1 MQKFSELPY
10 TRPDIAAA
18 VEEYKRYSE
27 AFKAAKTFEEAK
39 KVFLDAEKLDTHLS
53 TIASLCSIRNTMNT
67 TDEFYEAEMAYLN
80 ENLPNLIPAEK
91 AMKEDIVNGP
101 FRADF
106 EKEYGA
112 HFIAVLENDLKTQDE
127 RIIPELVKE
136 SELSV
141 EYSKAAASC
150 KVDFRG
156 ETCNFY
162 GLLKHMESTDREERK
177 EAFEKWANLYEGVSD
192 KLDELYDKLIEVRVE
207 MAKKLGYDNYTELA
221 YRNMGR
227 LDYTPEHVEKFRE
240 QIRTVITPAVDRM
253 RKAQAKRLG
262 LDSVKYYD
270 ESLTFAS
277 GNADPIGGKDYM
289 VGQATEMYGAL
300 SPETK
305 EFFDFMTKY
314 ELFDLETRPGK
325 HLGGYCTS
333 LPEYKAPFIFSNF
346 NGTSAD
352 VDVLT
357 HEAGHAF
364 QAYLGERLIP
374 IGVLQGSTSE
384 VCEIHSMSMEFFTYP
399 WMDKF
404 FGDRADEYRYAHL
417 CDALAVIPY
426 MACVDEFQHEVY
438 KNPKMTAKE
447 RRGVWRSIEKKYM
460 PWRDYDGNAFLENGG
475 FWMQKQHIFLYPFYY
490 IDYALAQICTFFFY
504 DEMKKDRESA
514 WTRYLKLCKA
524 GGTLGYFDLLHY
536 VGIPV
541 PFEDGAVEKA
551 VRDVIEEIESA
562 KY

>member
-270 ESLTFAS
+270 ESLTFAG

-384 VCEIHSMSMEFFTYP
+384 VCEIHSMSME
-399 WMDKF
+399 
-404 FGDRADEYRYAHL
+404 
-417 CDALAVIPY
+417 
-426 MACVDEFQHEVY
+426 DEFQHEVY

-514 WTRYLKLCKA
+514 WARYLKLCKA

-551 VRDVIEEIESA
+551 VRGVIEEIESA

>member
-150 KVDFRG
+150 KVDFHG

-207 MAKKLGYDNYTELA
+207 MAKKLGYDNYTELV
-221 YRNMGR
+221 Y
-227 LDYTPEHVEKFRE
+227 P
-240 QIRTVITPAVDRM
+240 Q
-253 RKAQAKRLG
+253 
-262 LDSVKYYD
+262 
-270 ESLTFAS
+270 
-277 GNADPIGGKDYM
+277 
-289 VGQATEMYGAL
+289 YGADW
-300 SPETK
+300 T
-305 EFFDFMTKY
+305 
-314 ELFDLETRPGK
+314 TRPSTWRNSASRSAR
-325 HLGGYCTS
+325 LSRRQWTACARLRQS
-333 LPEYKAPFIFSNF
+333 ASVWIPSN
-346 NGTSAD
+346 TTMR
-352 VDVLT
+352 V
-357 HEAGHAF
+357 
-364 QAYLGERLIP
+364 
-374 IGVLQGSTSE
+374 
-384 VCEIHSMSMEFFTYP
+384 
-399 WMDKF
+399 
-404 FGDRADEYRYAHL
+404 
-417 CDALAVIPY
+417 
-426 MACVDEFQHEVY
+426 
-438 KNPKMTAKE
+438 
-447 RRGVWRSIEKKYM
+447 
-460 PWRDYDGNAFLENGG
+460 
-475 FWMQKQHIFLYPFYY
+475 
-490 IDYALAQICTFFFY
+490 
-504 DEMKKDRESA
+504 
-514 WTRYLKLCKA
+514 
-524 GGTLGYFDLLHY
+524 
-536 VGIPV
+536 
-541 PFEDGAVEKA
+541 
-551 VRDVIEEIESA
+551 
-562 KY
+562 